1 MKGIPAERG
10 KAMAVKVLLN
20 GPVPFDQ
27 LSALYTLVGWNKDGS
42 RTVPSLKKMLEKTS
56 HYVVALNDDTLV
68 GFGRVISD
76 DIFLFQ
82 LSDIMIVP
90 AFRKLGIGMQVLKTL
105 LDALPANANTIRMV
119 DGFINSS
126 VWEKLGYHT
135 IPADRVMYAVLERD
149 DPKVKKSS

>member
-1 MKGIPAERG
+1 MDI
-10 KAMAVKVLLN
+10 KVLLN

-27 LSALYTLVGWNKDGS
+27 LSEMYSIVGWNRDGS
-42 RTVPSLKKMLEKTS
+42 RTAPALQKMLEKTS
-56 HYVVALNDDTLV
+56 HYATAFEGSRLI

-82 LSDIMIVP
+82 LTDVMVRP
-90 AFRKLGIGMQVLKTL
+90 EFRKRGIGLQILKQL
-105 LDALPANANTIRMV
+105 LDALPPNANTIRMI
-119 DGFINSS
+119 DGFISSS

-135 IPADRVMYAVLERD
+135 VPAERVMYAVLEKD

>member
-1 MKGIPAERG
+1 MDI
-10 KAMAVKVLLN
+10 KVLLN

-27 LSALYTLVGWNKDGS
+27 LSEMYSIVGWNKDGS
-42 RTVPSLKKMLEKTS
+42 RTVPALQKMLEKTS
-56 HYVVALNDDTLV
+56 HYVTAFEGSRLI

-82 LSDIMIVP
+82 LSDVMVRP
-90 AFRKLGIGMQVLKTL
+90 EFRKQGIGLQILKQL
-105 LDALPANANTIRMV
+105 LDALPPNANTIRMI

-135 IPADRVMYAVLERD
+135 VPAERVMYAVLEKD

>member
-1 MKGIPAERG
+1 MDI
-10 KAMAVKVLLN
+10 KVLLN

-27 LSALYTLVGWNKDGS
+27 LSEIYTLVGWNRDGS
-42 RTVPSLKKMLEKTS
+42 RTVPALQKMLEKTS
-56 HYVVALNDDTLV
+56 HYAAAFDGSKLI

-82 LSDIMIVP
+82 LSDVMVRP
-90 AFRKLGIGMQVLKTL
+90 EYRKRGIGLQILKQL
-105 LDALPANANTIRMV
+105 LDALPPNANTIRMI

-135 IPADRVMYAVLERD
+135 VPAERVMYAVLEKD
-149 DPKVKKSS
+149 EPKEKKSS

>member
-1 MKGIPAERG
+1 MDI
-10 KAMAVKVLLN
+10 KVLLN

-27 LSALYTLVGWNKDGS
+27 LSEMYSIVGWNRDGS
-42 RTVPSLKKMLEKTS
+42 RTVPALQKMLEKTS
-56 HYVVALNDDTLV
+56 HYVTAFEGSQLI

-82 LSDIMIVP
+82 LSDVMVRP
-90 AFRKLGIGMQVLKTL
+90 EFRKRGIGLQILKQL
-105 LDALPANANTIRMV
+105 LDALPPNANTIRMI

-135 IPADRVMYAVLERD
+135 VPAERVMYAVLEKD

>member
-1 MKGIPAERG
+1 MDIKI
-10 KAMAVKVLLN
+10 LLN
-20 GPVPFDQ
+20 RPVPFDQ
-27 LSALYTLVGWNKDGS
+27 LSEMYSIVGWNRDGS
-42 RTVPSLKKMLEKTS
+42 RTVPALQKMLEKTS
-56 HYVVALNDDTLV
+56 HYVTAFDGSQLI

-82 LSDIMIVP
+82 LSDVMVRP
-90 AFRKLGIGMQVLKTL
+90 EFRKRGIGLQILKQL
-105 LDALPANANTIRMV
+105 LDALPPNANTIRMI

-135 IPADRVMYAVLERD
+135 VPAERVMYAVLEKD

>member
-1 MKGIPAERG
+1 MDI
-10 KAMAVKVLLN
+10 KVLLN

-27 LSALYTLVGWNKDGS
+27 LSQLYTIVGWNRDGS
-42 RTVPSLKKMLEKTS
+42 RTTAALQKMLEKTS
-56 HYVVALNDDTLV
+56 HYVTAFDGPKLV

-82 LSDIMIVP
+82 LSDVMVRP
-90 AFRKLGIGMQVLKTL
+90 EFRKRGIGVQILKAL
-105 LDALPANANTIRMV
+105 LDALPPNANTIRMI

-135 IPADRVMYAVLERD
+135 VPAERVMYAVLEKNR
-149 DPKVKKSS
+149 PKEKKSS

>member
-1 MKGIPAERG
+1 MDI
-10 KAMAVKVLLN
+10 KVLLN

-27 LSALYTLVGWNKDGS
+27 LSEMYSIVGWNRDGS
-42 RTVPSLKKMLEKTS
+42 RTVPALQKMLEKTS
-56 HYVVALNDDTLV
+56 HYVTAFDGSQLI

-82 LSDIMIVP
+82 LSDVMVRP
-90 AFRKLGIGMQVLKTL
+90 EFRKRGIGLQILKQL
-105 LDALPANANTIRMV
+105 LDALPPNANTIRMI

-135 IPADRVMYAVLERD
+135 VPAERVMYAVLEKD

>member
-1 MKGIPAERG
+1 MDI
-10 KAMAVKVLLN
+10 KVLLN

-27 LSALYTLVGWNKDGS
+27 LSEMYSIVGWNKDGS
-42 RTVPSLKKMLEKTS
+42 RTVPALQKMLEKTS
-56 HYVVALNDDTLV
+56 HYVTAFEGSQLV

-82 LSDIMIVP
+82 LSDVMVRP
-90 AFRKLGIGMQVLKTL
+90 EFRKRGIGLQILKQL
-105 LDALPANANTIRMV
+105 LDALPPNANTIRMI

-126 VWEKLGYHT
+126 IWEKLGYHT
-135 IPADRVMYAVLERD
+135 VPAERVMYAVLEKD

>member
-1 MKGIPAERG
+1 MDI
-10 KAMAVKVLLN
+10 KVLLN

-27 LSALYTLVGWNKDGS
+27 LSEMYSIVGWNRDGS
-42 RTVPSLKKMLEKTS
+42 RTVPALPKMLEKTS
-56 HYVVALNDDTLV
+56 HYVVAFDGSKLM

-82 LSDIMIVP
+82 LSDVMVRP
-90 AFRKLGIGMQVLKTL
+90 EYRKHGVGLQILKQL
-105 LDALPANANTIRMV
+105 LDALPPNANTIRMI

-135 IPADRVMYAVLERD
+135 VPAERVMYAVLEKD
-149 DPKVKKSS
+149 DPKEKKPS

>member
-1 MKGIPAERG
+1 MDIQ
-10 KAMAVKVLLN
+10 VLLN

-27 LSALYTLVGWNKDGS
+27 LSELYTLVGWNRDGS
-42 RTVPSLKKMLEKTS
+42 RTVPALEKMLEKTS
-56 HYVVALNDDTLV
+56 HYVTALEETRLV

-82 LSDIMIVP
+82 LSDVMVRP
-90 AFRKLGIGMQVLKTL
+90 EFRKRGIGLQILKQL
-105 LDALPANANTIRMV
+105 IDALPPNANTIRMI

-135 IPADRVMYAVLERD
+135 VPAERVMYAVLEKD
-149 DPKVKKSS
+149 EPKAKKSS

>member
-1 MKGIPAERG
+1 MDI
-10 KAMAVKVLLN
+10 KVLLN

-27 LSALYTLVGWNKDGS
+27 LSEIYSIVGWNKDGS
-42 RTVPSLKKMLEKTS
+42 RTVPALQKMLEKTS
-56 HYVVALNDDTLV
+56 HYVTAFEGSQLV

-82 LSDIMIVP
+82 LSDVMVRP
-90 AFRKLGIGMQVLKTL
+90 EFRKRGIGLQILKQL
-105 LDALPANANTIRMV
+105 LDALPPNANTIRMI

-126 VWEKLGYHT
+126 IWEKLGYHT
-135 IPADRVMYAVLERD
+135 VPAERVMYAVLEKD

>member
-1 MKGIPAERG
+1 MDI
-10 KAMAVKVLLN
+10 KVLLN

-27 LSALYTLVGWNKDGS
+27 LSEMYSIVGWNKDGS
-42 RTVPSLKKMLEKTS
+42 RTVPALQKMLEKTS
-56 HYVVALNDDTLV
+56 HYVTAFEGSQLV

-82 LSDIMIVP
+82 LSDVMVRP
-90 AFRKLGIGMQVLKTL
+90 EFRKRGIGLQILKQL
-105 LDALPANANTIRMV
+105 LDALPPNANTIRMV

-126 VWEKLGYHT
+126 IWEKLGYHT
-135 IPADRVMYAVLERD
+135 VPAERVMYAVLEKD

>member
-1 MKGIPAERG
+1 MDI
-10 KAMAVKVLLN
+10 KVLLN

-27 LSALYTLVGWNKDGS
+27 LSEIYSIVGWNKDGS
-42 RTVPSLKKMLEKTS
+42 RTVPALQKMLEKTS
-56 HYVVALNDDTLV
+56 HYGTAFEGSQLV

-82 LSDIMIVP
+82 LSDVMVRP
-90 AFRKLGIGMQVLKTL
+90 EFRKRGIGLQILRQL
-105 LDALPANANTIRMV
+105 LDALPPNANTVRMI

-126 VWEKLGYHT
+126 IWEKLGYHT
-135 IPADRVMYAVLERD
+135 IPAERVMYAVLEKD

>member
-1 MKGIPAERG
+1 MDI
-10 KAMAVKVLLN
+10 KVLLN

-27 LSALYTLVGWNKDGS
+27 LSEMYSIVGWNRDGS
-42 RTVPSLKKMLEKTS
+42 RTVPALQKMLEKTS
-56 HYVVALNDDTLV
+56 HYVVGFDGSKLI

-82 LSDIMIVP
+82 LSDVMVRP
-90 AFRKLGIGMQVLKTL
+90 EYRKRGIGLQILKQL
-105 LDALPANANTIRMV
+105 LDALPPNANTIRMI

-135 IPADRVMYAVLERD
+135 VPAERVMYAVLEKD
-149 DPKVKKSS
+149 DPKEKKSS

>member
-1 MKGIPAERG
+1 MDI
-10 KAMAVKVLLN
+10 KVLLN

-27 LSALYTLVGWNKDGS
+27 LSEMYSIVGWNKDGS
-42 RTVPSLKKMLEKTS
+42 RTVPALQKMLEKTS
-56 HYVVALNDDTLV
+56 HYVTAFEGSKLI

-82 LSDIMIVP
+82 LSDVMVRP
-90 AFRKLGIGMQVLKTL
+90 EFRKRGIGLQILKQL
-105 LDALPANANTIRMV
+105 LDALPPNANTIRMI

-126 VWEKLGYHT
+126 IWEKLGYHT
-135 IPADRVMYAVLERD
+135 VPAERVMYAVLEKD